1 MSLGTGALKVGREPE
16 RLRHSKEVSM
26 ATLRAG
32 TTQNTQLSKVLG
44 ERRSPRTGAESV
56 MIRSATGP
64 QRSAQKCQRE
74 MQRKSQDKQKA
85 PADTPQITY
94 A

>member
-32 TTQNTQLSKVLG
+32 TTPSCSRQLAPSHWRNSVENSHPTLYLPMH
-44 ERRSPRTGAESV
+44 RRGGTGWEPE
-56 MIRSATGP
+56 SATI
-64 QRSAQKCQRE
+64 R
-74 MQRKSQDKQKA
+74 
-85 PADTPQITY
+85 
-94 A
+94 